1 MLGSA
6 GAGVADLKDEKLFF
20 LFFHGINSWIANK
33 ESESG
38 YSLPTAILEEEI
50 YQKGK
55 QENPIEY
62 LKGNIRLHK
71 TSK

>member
-1 MLGSA
+1 M
-6 GAGVADLKDEKLFF
+6 ADLKVEKLFF

-62 LKGNIRLHK
+62 LKESL
-71 TSK
+71 